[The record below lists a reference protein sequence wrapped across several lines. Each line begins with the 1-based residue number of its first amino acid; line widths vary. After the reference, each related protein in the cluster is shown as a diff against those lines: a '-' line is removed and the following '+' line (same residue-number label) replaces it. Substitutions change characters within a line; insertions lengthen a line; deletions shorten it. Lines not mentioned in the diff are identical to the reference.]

1 MVIDKLPAEM
11 ISKSR
16 EGTKTIELVYA
27 DGSNTEEEYAIAV
40 AKGNKDL
47 LDSINKTLQ
56 RLIDEGK
63 IDEYV
68 VNHSAAAQE

>member
-1 MVIDKLPAEM
+1 MCIRD
-11 ISKSR
+11 R
-16 EGTKTIELVYA
+16 
-27 DGSNTEEEYAIAV
+27 